1 MKNKKTVKVNL
12 KKLPK
17 YDMGGDVTKKQF
29 NTNTFGQLGNL
40 AGAAT
45 GAINTELDW
54 KQNPNY
60 SVANESLQ
68 KGIETGLGSNPVT
81 STFMNIGKA
90 GEALG
95 DSIAP
100 GLGEGLFA
108 PHKSIMRAFKEGKP
122 QYAIPLVG
130 SMIAAADSQKE
141 LNQETLDKSKMLN
154 PYGDSVLKLGG
165 ALIQYDAPS
174 HENGGQMITPSG
186 AETSN
191 PSKAIAEIEKKETMH
206 DGYVFSDTLK
216 DTNGKTF
223 AAVSKTIENRF
234 KGKNDPISLKT
245 RKLQLELLKEK
256 NETSKQEVEENQTME
271 FGGMLGDP
279 IKGYS
284 TVGKKRSEV
293 MPTLPGIKNSLDG
306 NAAYEKEQWIQERAG
321 EERDVTDKDAIAR
334 EIQRKAALQ
343 VELAKEFNLDNGT
356 PWLANEMKNF
366 NKNLKQADTNEYLKT
381 ANIPIVVKKHGGK
394 LHKMDNGGDPTK
406 QEIIP
411 TTNPNQILAGDVFF
425 NNSYL
430 DGSMFNRPTLD
441 DTRKYL
447 NTTQIDPIT
456 KMPLIQT
463 QGQRLSAGLAGLNSG
478 ATVKGTLAT
487 NNLATITPG
496 QLKNIGRPMLS
507 TKEIAP
513 KNPFINQQFDMGKA
527 TPLTEEDLATMSE
540 KDKAELASKGMD
552 YLTPARIG
560 KGMELAGKTG
570 ILSAGYDKVKP
581 ELNPEYKKVAELMK
595 NRVNNQALL
604 NQINLQRNAGLA
616 ANNDAR
622 SLNVK
627 RALDARTYN
636 AAGNAA
642 MNAKLQEQMQNNN
655 YKQQE
660 AQVLSQLGSEEARAR
675 VYAEDATAR
684 NKGQWLTN
692 LGTVLGDVGRA
703 GEFETKVKVNDMQV
717 AESLAMLGMKYT
729 DYGID
734 GETYK
739 RLKEGKYTIADAEK
753 LQESLIKYKGNGK

>member
-12 KKLPK
+12 KKCTKGGKIPH

-95 DSIAP
+95 DSVAP

-130 SMIAAADSQKE
+130 SMIAAADSQKQ

-174 HENGGQMITPSG
+174 HKNGGQMITPSG
-186 AETSN
+186 ATTSN
-191 PSKAIAEIEKKETMH
+191 PNKAIAEIEKKETMH
-206 DGYVFSDTLK
+206 NGYVFSDTLK

-256 NETSKQEVEENQTME
+256 NETSKDEVEENQSMQME
-271 FGGMLGDP
+271 FGGDP
-279 IKGYS
+279 IKKLGDTLGGGITQTDMTNLGSNGSGSPDQGELFNNQMDYVKNKLAQENIDVDMS
-284 TVGKKRSEV
+284 RKLNRMNFGAYKPTYWKEELHKLDKEGEANKKYY
-293 MPTLPGIKNSLDG
+293 PNIK
-306 NAAYEKEQWIQERAG
+306 
-321 EERDVTDKDAIAR
+321 
-334 EIQRKAALQ
+334 
-343 VELAKEFNLDNGT
+343 
-356 PWLANEMKNF
+356 
-366 NKNLKQADTNEYLKT
+366 LKC
-381 ANIPIVVKKHGGK
+381 GGK
-394 LHKMDNGGDPTK
+394 IKKMDNGGDPTK

-411 TTNPNQILAGDVFF
+411 NNEGQIDAGDIWF

-430 DGSMFNRPTLD
+430 DQSVFNKQSHPLLNNPLVVND
-441 DTRKYL
+441 RKYL
-447 NTTQIDPIT
+447 DTTQIDPIT

-540 KDKAELASKGMD
+540 KDKAELTSKGMD

-570 ILSAGYDKVKP
+570 ILSAGYDKVKV
-581 ELNPEYKKVAELMK
+581 ESNPEYRKVAELMK
-595 NRVNNQALL
+595 NRINNQAIL

-616 ANNDAR
+616 SNNDAR

-642 MNAKLQEQMQNNN
+642 ANAKLQEQMQNNN

-729 DYGID
+729 DYGVD
-734 GETYK
+734 AETYK
-739 RLKEGKYTIADAEK
+739 RLKEGKYTIDDVEK
-753 LQESLIKYKGNGK
+753 LQNGLIKYKGNGK